1 MFLNCAVLPDNPS
14 TCSTLRIHFS
24 FILHLQATVEDLQDV
39 RGVHL
44 RKSINKQTKKNPQ

>member
-39 RGVHL
+39 RGVNL
-44 RKSINKQTKKNPQ
+44 KKKLYIKTF